1 MAVPRRSGSEA
12 RRQLVMSGV
21 LVALLAALLLVGAD
35 SQRVAIAQWIAAD
48 PTSSLARM
56 RGVLIGLALVG
67 VSPLLVYA
75 AAVGMNLARGRR
87 DIDCGCAGF
96 GRRQSLHEWLLARNL
111 LYVVIAGGAA
121 LVPVARPLTWFDALT
136 ALLAVSALAALAM
149 AFDGLAAL
157 APSFRRLDERA

>member
-35 SQRVAIAQWIAAD
+35 SQRVVIAQWIAAD
-48 PTSSLARM
+48 PSSSLARM

-75 AAVGMNLARGRR
+75 AALWRLAGGHGSRAALPP
-87 DIDCGCAGF
+87 DAKAQ
-96 GRRQSLHEWLLARNL
+96 RQTRHVAVLLLAIACVIL
-111 LYVVIAGGAA
+111 LC
-121 LVPVARPLTWFDALT
+121 LWW
-136 ALLAVSALAALAM
+136 LAESVTPAT
-149 AFDGLAAL
+149 
-157 APSFRRLDERA
+157 P